1 MPAPTLWN
9 PALETN
15 PPAEPEDIPPAD
27 PLPTERQKL
36 FDYNPPSIE
45 TNETLS
51 PPMPSPPLHFLDC
64 HLSTNLVLK
73 RVKILPSLEVDLYR
87 ALDSFAEQ
95 LDALDDAQFYFYTE
109 SDDLLRR
116 GPDAPGII
124 FRRTSGVGMAPTQV
138 ASKVLIHN
146 SQPKLFTVLHWMD
159 PAAHLRA
166 TLIKEEF
173 ASQNLAFGVFPPSA
187 EELERFNPK
196 NRATIKRLLKN
207 FHQLNSCMVF
217 CTDGLPLMEAMSGL
231 ATMETFPWQLHSRY
245 SNDALPVP
253 RPQPLDASTTLW
265 TLPIVVG
272 PRRSRRGRP
281 RTTARPKDVG
291 PIDTADDRDGAYT
304 PNARII
310 MQAWVTAVKVDAS
323 TIVFDCGNFVRIG
336 VRHRESQTLFL
347 SDMIDI
353 RSCKEPSYGGL
364 LLALD
369 IAVTFD
375 ALQRLPLLE
384 NDVLGKR
391 KATLPAHGRRPKKR
405 KISEARTESSIKDLT
420 HTIGSFPLVAVFFRY
435 DHFDSP
441 APLLLFSP
449 EPIVAD
455 KSLGA
460 GAVGSVFR
468 VTIDPDLCLED
479 PEAGYPSFIL
489 KVASGEESIRRLRHE
504 VHIYRHLEKAGVS
517 GIPSLLGVRENTAAD
532 VYAIMLSDAGNPIA
546 DRMDSE
552 RKVYLSPKEQEEL
565 RAILSS
571 IHAAGVLHRDVRA
584 YNIMEDQSGRL
595 RFTDF
600 DRGSLRAKSTD
611 YIAEK
616 ERLDKFI
623 DGDYVERAPI
633 IGEDDLSYSTST

>member
-1 MPAPTLWN
+1 MPLRTLWN
-9 PALETN
+9 PVLETN
-15 PPAEPEDIPPAD
+15 PPSPAEPEEIPPAD
-27 PLPTERQKL
+27 LLPTDRQKL
-36 FDYNPPSIE
+36 FDFNPPSIE
-45 TNETLS
+45 RNESLS
-51 PPMPSPPLHFLDC
+51 PPMPSPPLHFLDS
-64 HLSTNLVLK
+64 HLSPNLVLK
-73 RVKILPSLEVDLYR
+73 RVKILPSLEMMR
-87 ALDSFAEQ
+87 S
-95 LDALDDAQFYFYTE
+95 FYFYTD
-109 SDDLLRR
+109 SSVDMRR
-116 GPDAPGII
+116 GTDAPGII
-124 FRRTSGVGMAPTQV
+124 SRRVSGVGMAPTRV

-146 SQPKLFTVLHWMD
+146 SQPKLLTVLHWMD
-159 PAAHLRA
+159 PAAHLIA

-173 ASQNLAFGVFPPSA
+173 ASQNIAFGVFPPSA
-187 EELERFNPK
+187 EELELFNPK

-245 SNDALPVP
+245 SNGTLPVP

-265 TLPIVVG
+265 TLPTAEG

-281 RTTARPKDVG
+281 SATPQAKDVG
-291 PIDTADDRDGAYT
+291 PIETADDRDGAYT
-304 PNARII
+304 PKCEDYV
-310 MQAWVTAVKVDAS
+310 QKAWVTAVKVDAS

-364 LLALD
+364 LMALD

-384 NDVLGKR
+384 NGVLGKT
-391 KATLPAHGRRPKKR
+391 KATLSAHGRRSKR
-405 KISEARTESSIKDLT
+405 RKVSEVRTEPSIKDLT
-420 HTIGSFPLVAVFFRY
+420 DTIGSFPLVAVFFRY

-449 EPIVAD
+449 GAVKKRRYEPREYISIVAD

-489 KVASGEESIRRLRHE
+489 KVASGEENIRRLKHE

-532 VYAIMLSDAGNPIA
+532 VYAIMLSDAGFPIA

-552 RKVYLSPKEQEEL
+552 REVYLSPKEQEEL
-565 RAILSS
+565 RAILNS
-571 IHAAGVLHRDVRA
+571 IHDAGVLHRDVRA
-584 YNIMEDQSGRL
+584 YNIMEDQSGCL

-600 DRGSLRAKSTD
+600 DRGSLRAKSAD

-616 ERLDKFI
+616 ERLDRFI

-633 IGEDDLSYSTST
+633 IGEDDLSYSPST